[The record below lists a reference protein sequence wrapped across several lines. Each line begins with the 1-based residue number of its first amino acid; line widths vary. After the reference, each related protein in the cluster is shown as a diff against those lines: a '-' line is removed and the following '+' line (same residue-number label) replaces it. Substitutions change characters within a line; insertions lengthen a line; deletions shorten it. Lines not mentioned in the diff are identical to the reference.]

1 TGTDFQMAWEQNRLR
16 LLCMLSMTSA
26 FFIVEV
32 AVSRVTA
39 SLSMLSDSFHM
50 LSDVITLVVALIAMR
65 FSETTQ
71 ATNTNTF
78 GWVRAEVMGALVNT
92 VFLAAL
98 CFSIIVEAIERFTT
112 PHEIESL
119 QVVVGVGSMGI
130 FVNLLGLLFF
140 HRHAGHGHSGQGHSH
155 GSSIVINTL
164 HKSERLLGKESG
176 EDDTMR
182 PILIDCS
189 LKTSERRAEEH
200 QGLLSLNDNHHESAL
215 QLKMQGVFLHVLGD
229 TLGSVIP
236 CQAGEI
242 CVNPCYNHNPD
253 HSIHHPQHIN
263 TSLVTMF
270 SSSTQTSKHI
280 AGPCWVLYLDPTLSI
295 IMAAIL
301 HCIKFPLLKESAL
314 ILLQTVPKQVNI
326 TRLLWKLRNLDGVL
340 AVHDLHIWQL
350 AGSRI
355 IATAHIKCLDPVAYM
370 GMAKKIK
377 SLFHDEGIHATTVQP
392 EFVTI
397 QSESNVYVCELSCR
411 KQCAPKLCC
420 CSFDRSALGRTVGEK
435 FVSFSYYSTEQ
446 PSPLIRQLNSAAI
459 KRTATQS
466 AKVDIYTEAE
476 SSV

>member
-1 TGTDFQMAWEQNRLR
+1 MAWEQNRLR

-155 GSSIVINTL
+155 GSSIRHQTNLVSDKL
-164 HKSERLLGKESG
+164 ESHMFLGE
-176 EDDTMR
+176 
-182 PILIDCS
+182 
-189 LKTSERRAEEH
+189 
-200 QGLLSLNDNHHESAL
+200 LNDNHHESAL

>member
-1 TGTDFQMAWEQNRLR
+1 MAWEQNRLR

-176 EDDTMR
+176 EDDT
-182 PILIDCS
+182 ILGYPNIRCKIPNVEKLES
-189 LKTSERRAEEH
+189 HMFLGE
-200 QGLLSLNDNHHESAL
+200 LNDNHHESAL

-229 TLGSVIP
+229 TLGSVIVL
-236 CQAGEI
+236 AGEI